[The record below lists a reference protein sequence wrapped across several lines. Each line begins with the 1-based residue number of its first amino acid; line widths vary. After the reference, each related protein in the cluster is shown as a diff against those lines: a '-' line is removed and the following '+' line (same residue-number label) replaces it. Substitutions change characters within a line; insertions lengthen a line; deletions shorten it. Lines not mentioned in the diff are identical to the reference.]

1 MIVLFYKKNCTRMF
15 IKVSFRG
22 KKLNLKMRIVKYCLS
37 DSYDLLS
44 ACYGTDAILSTL
56 HVSVYLNLTTAL

>member
-1 MIVLFYKKNCTRMF
+1 MF

-22 KKLNLKMRIVKYCLS
+22 KKLNLKMRIVKYYLS